1 MLLRPDPEYNNHS
14 RDTGTL
20 EKLSYEEALERAQ
33 QAANQLEDLMCQY
46 NTKPYIRDETR
57 VNYFVSEC
65 MVLLANRYVITSP
78 DE

>member
-1 MLLRPDPEYNNHS
+1 MILRPYQEPNG

-20 EKLSYEEALERAQ
+20 GKLSYEEALARAL

-46 NTKPYIRDETR
+46 TTQPYLRDESR
-57 VNYFVSEC
+57 VEYFVSEC

-78 DE
+78 AE